1 MRGKL
6 YSARRLDPLA
16 ASRHDADRIRHRSPG
31 LRYESVSGCEYLDW
45 PAHIEEL
52 DGRIGQD
59 FDNTTIIWRKRRAF
73 GVIAEKWRASFALS
87 IEEREAHMIP
97 HDVHLQIGSL
107 LFEGVDQIDLT
118 GPFEVLS
125 RIPNST
131 YRIYGKAAGPFRDV
145 KGLQLTPDAVLAD
158 APPLDVLHVP
168 GGFGQEA
175 LMDDEEVL
183 AWIRQQAKGACSIF
197 SVCTGALLCGAAGLL
212 KGRRATTHWASF
224 HLLPFF
230 GAIPVNERVV
240 VDGSYVLAAGVTAG
254 IDGALRLAAELRGDA
269 AAQAIQ
275 LHMAYAPEPPFDSG
289 TPETAPPEILR
300 QARLSVQSITARR
313 ETTARRVAARLG
325 VVVPSS

>member
-1 MRGKL
+1 
-6 YSARRLDPLA
+6 
-16 ASRHDADRIRHRSPG
+16 
-31 LRYESVSGCEYLDW
+31 
-45 PAHIEEL
+45 
-52 DGRIGQD
+52 
-59 FDNTTIIWRKRRAF
+59 
-73 GVIAEKWRASFALS
+73 
-87 IEEREAHMIP
+87 MIP
-97 HDVHLQIGSL
+97 HDTQLHIGSL

-131 YRIYGKAAGPFRDV
+131 YRIYGKTVEPVRDV
-145 KGLQLTPDAVLAD
+145 KGLRLAPDAALAD

-175 LMDDEEVL
+175 LMEDAEVL
-183 AWIRQQAKGACSIF
+183 AWIRQQAAGACSIF

-240 VDGSYVLAAGVTAG
+240 VDGAWIFAAGVTAG
-254 IDGALRLAAELRGDA
+254 IDGALRLAAELRGDE

-275 LHMAYAPEPPFDSG
+275 LLIAYAPEPPFNAG
-289 TPETAPPEILR
+289 TPETAPAAILAQAR
-300 QARLSVQSITARR
+300 QAMRDITARR
-313 ETTARRVAARLG
+313 EQTARRIAAKLG
-325 VVVPSS
+325 IVVPAAAGQ